1 MILLPT
7 LIVIASVFSNLTI
20 PAAQAQ
26 SLEDSPVLLSMKCE
40 DLVEKAKDDSFSLKT
55 LASIR
60 ALSRCANFSFDLSK
74 ISPLERQLYASEI
87 KPLEATP
94 EQILSILLSADDISK
109 KIKTEKDAAIKYD
122 LYKQLRLQ
130 YRKNG
135 NKTAAQKASVDLHQW
150 ALQYFKKHKKEP
162 IAYTALYEG
171 SQLAVR
177 DLWTAGNTKEAQ
189 AIINAALGQLQKTHS
204 VAELLFLKGRI
215 AEESKQ
221 NKIAVTHYTLTE
233 DDIKKFNPK
242 GLSFNTDRLLW
253 LKAWILYKDKN
264 FAEAEQAF
272 AHLVNSTQD
281 ASERSRALFFQAR
294 CLKQLDQNVQY
305 KILME
310 SIPDQD
316 FFGYYSLVSYYELGK
331 KLPALKDIKPEYSL
345 RYDLKLNFLSSE
357 NRQLFKD
364 LLKYKEFA
372 LAERAA
378 SVLSTTPNE
387 EMNMALYLAKNHDIF
402 LPIFRS
408 FSRLN
413 NNEKID
419 LFMNY
424 PELIF
429 PQLHQSQVNEMAKK
443 TELPPSLIYAIIK
456 QESAFNPRARSGANA
471 LGLMQV
477 IPNLAQQLAKKFDVP
492 YSKAD
497 DLYNPKIN
505 IQLGSYE
512 LMEQVKKQN
521 GQLTYVAAAYNA
533 GPNALAGW
541 LKNRNRDDILE
552 FIEEIPYEETR
563 TYVKLIA
570 RNQLFYQRISNRD
583 KEQSFPSEFLNN

>member
-1 MILLPT
+1 MRPVLPVIFMLLFSVSTPS
-7 LIVIASVFSNLTI
+7 LIY
-20 PAAQAQ
+20 AQ
-26 SLEDSPVLLSMKCE
+26 SSDDVPVLLSMKCD
-40 DLVEKAKDDSFSLKT
+40 DLIEKAKEDSFALKT
-55 LASIR
+55 LAAIR
-60 ALSRCANFSFDLSK
+60 ALSRCADFTFDLSK
-74 ISPLERQLYASEI
+74 ISALERQLYSAEI
-87 KPLEATP
+87 KPLEASP
-94 EQILSILLSADDISK
+94 EQILTALLTADDIAK
-109 KIKTEKDAAIKYD
+109 KIKTEKEAATKYE

-130 YRKNG
+130 HRKTG
-135 NKTAAQKASVDLHQW
+135 NKTAAQKASTELHQW
-150 ALQYFKKHKKEP
+150 ALQYYKKHKKEP

-189 AIINAALGQLQKTHS
+189 TIINAALGQLQKTHS

-221 NKIAVTHYTLTE
+221 SKIAVTQYTLTE
-233 DDIKKFNPK
+233 EDIKKHNPK

-264 FAEAEQAF
+264 FEEAEQAF

-281 ASERSRALFFQAR
+281 SSERSRALFFQAR
-294 CLKQLDQNVQY
+294 CLKQLDQQVQY

-316 FFGYYSLVSYYELGK
+316 FFGYYSLVSYHELGK

-372 LAERAA
+372 LAEKASGLLAA
-378 SVLSTTPNE
+378 TPNE

-429 PQLHQSQVNEMAKK
+429 PQLHKSQVNEMAKK
-443 TELPPSLIYAIIK
+443 TELPASLIYAIIK
-456 QESAFNPRARSGANA
+456 QESAFNPKARSGANA

-492 YSKAD
+492 YSKAE

-505 IQLGSYE
+505 IPLGSYE